1 MSETGQ
7 ETIYYLDHLV
17 AQPGRAQALLQFY
30 MSDYAPQARTRGM
43 TLVHR
48 WVTPPLW
55 LREQSNELF
64 IVWSVE
70 GTQAWW
76 NATRLRRA
84 DPSFLDFWEDAKP
97 MIVSRRRI
105 FLSDV
110 NDVDA
115 LCNV

>member
-17 AQPGRAQALLQFY
+17 AHPGRAEELLRFY
-30 MSDYAPQARTRGM
+30 MSDYAPQAKGRGL

-64 IVWSVE
+64 VIWSVQ
-70 GTQAWW
+70 GAQAWW
-76 NATRLRRA
+76 DVTRHRRA
-84 DPSFLDFWEDAKP
+84 DPSFLGFWAEAQP
-97 MIVSRRRI
+97 MIVSRRRL
-105 FLSDV
+105 FLSHVD
-110 NDVDA
+110 DVDS
-115 LCNV
+115 LNHV